1 MKNRVLVLGNGII
14 GRQVKTAATQLQYA
28 VATADLS
35 GATYSIDLRKKDLFM
50 EALLDWKPNII
61 FNTAGKDQKLGD
73 DAKPLHKMKNKEWK
87 NLFGHNTDLLFNVAR
102 TSLEYL
108 MKSNKQNKKLIFTPS
123 TYSFTSP
130 NPNFYD
136 NDFVKSFAY
145 VGSQSVYLNLVQ
157 YIARHYADHGII
169 CNGFV
174 PHLVM
179 EETKQVDTTYSPVG
193 RTCSPEELIP
203 VLKMLIDE
211 NNTYMNGEFVRV
223 NGGWLC

>member
-14 GRQVKTAATQLQYA
+14 GTQVKTAATKLGYT
-28 VATADLS
+28 VATADLKS
-35 GATYSIDLRKKDLFM
+35 ATFTVDLRDEKSYKEVLH
-50 EALLDWKPNII
+50 EWKPNII

-193 RTCSPEELIP
+193 RTCLPEELQP
-203 VLKMLIDE
+203 VLKMLMDE